1 MCYAGWQ
8 EVTAMIRKTISMP
21 DEMGQWIENRVQSG
35 QYNNDSEY
43 FRDLVRHDQ
52 QRQEALGQLRRML
65 DDAEASGVSSLQ
77 VPDIMKNV
85 EERLRNNGQLP
96 AH

>member
-1 MCYAGWQ
+1 
-8 EVTAMIRKTISMP
+8 MIRKTISMP
-21 DEMGQWIENRVQSG
+21 DEMGAWIEHRIRSG

-65 DDAEASGVSSLQ
+65 DEAEASGVSALQ
-77 VPDIMKNV
+77 VPAIMQNV

-96 AH
+96 TH